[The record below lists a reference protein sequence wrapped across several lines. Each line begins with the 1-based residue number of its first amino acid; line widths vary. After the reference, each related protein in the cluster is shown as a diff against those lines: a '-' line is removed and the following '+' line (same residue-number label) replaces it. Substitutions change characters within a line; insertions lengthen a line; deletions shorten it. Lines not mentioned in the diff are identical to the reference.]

1 MRDDSKVLERLV
13 VDRLSYSE
21 FKDELLLRIAV
32 AANGETNKFVNPQD
46 VAQQIEE
53 KYSPTWLMSAAKD
66 LSESGYLTGRTYIGG
81 GGSYALNGL
90 GLERAE
96 EVAGERATDLYE
108 LIDEAN
114 AIPLTD
120 DEGNTLT
127 TDQGDRLVYQVDPW
141 ETLPANIVQIDHL
154 SEDYKALDRALQDQI
169 EVMRGNNALLAESA
183 EGRQRLTELEAGKIL
198 IRTDQADGN
207 LVKRVLLPALRY
219 ILEKATEEATK
230 IGIRRIIDLITG
242 LFG

>member
-1 MRDDSKVLERLV
+1 MTNRI
-13 VDRLSYSE
+13 SYRE

-32 AANGETNKFVNPQD
+32 LTNGETNKFVNPED
-46 VAQQIEE
+46 AAGQIEE
-53 KYSPTWLMSAAKD
+53 KYSPTWVMSAATELRD
-66 LSESGYLTGRTYIGG
+66 SGYLTGQTFLSG
-81 GGSYALNGL
+81 GGSYALLGPGL
-90 GLERAE
+90 DRAE

-114 AIPLTD
+114 ALPLAD

-127 TDQGDRLVYQVDPW
+127 DDQGNRLVFQVDPW
-141 ETLPANIVQIDHL
+141 ERLAPHVVRVDHL

-169 EVMRGNNALLAESA
+169 EIMRGNNAVMAESA

-198 IRTDQADGN
+198 IKADQADGN

-219 ILEKATEEATK
+219 LLEKAADEATK
-230 IGIRRIIDLITG
+230 IGIRKIIDLVVGIFT
-242 LFG
+242 